1 MNEKIMNQKCWWESE
16 PVPWSGTIFDKFA
29 LKDNDYREKRIQF
42 LRDEIVE
49 GNGDKRGEISIDRAR
64 LMTESYKASEGEP
77 MVIRRAMAFRHVLQ
91 NIPIYVPEGQ
101 LLMGYP
107 STKRNGVEIE
117 PEFHCSWL
125 LNETEING
133 EKMREI
139 DSIPI

>member
-64 LMTESYKASEGEP
+64 LMTESYKAS
-77 MVIRRAMAFRHVLQ
+77 
-91 NIPIYVPEGQ
+91 
-101 LLMGYP
+101 
-107 STKRNGVEIE
+107 
-117 PEFHCSWL
+117 
-125 LNETEING
+125 
-133 EKMREI
+133 
-139 DSIPI
+139 